1 MSEPATPGVAAN
13 DARHPAQ
20 ALSEGALEAVLADF
34 RTWLAECAAA
44 GPSEIDGRPPEEE
57 LPDLH
62 TLLAQFIALRHE
74 VNLQTR
80 AVRNQQEQNAETLR
94 QLGQALEALR
104 AGPGRDQETPLR
116 PLLETLA
123 DLHDA
128 LARAG
133 REVGRGEETLAPLLS
148 QAAAALEVPE
158 AAPPLQS
165 TWSKLFGKPPAVDM
179 EAHRRSAQRQQ
190 AREDL
195 ERVGQTLASLVAG
208 YRMSLAR
215 IEKALARHG
224 LEPIAAVGGTFDPER
239 MEVVEAV
246 PGSDRPAGEVLDEVR
261 RGYLYQGRV
270 FRYAQVR
277 VARG

>member
-1 MSEPATPGVAAN
+1 
-13 DARHPAQ
+13 
-20 ALSEGALEAVLADF
+20 VLADF
-34 RTWLAECAAA
+34 RNWLTECAAA
-44 GPSEIDGRPPEEE
+44 GAAATDGQPPEEE

-62 TLLAQFIALRHE
+62 TLLAQFVALRHE

-94 QLGQALEALR
+94 QLGQALETLR
-104 AGPGRDQETPLR
+104 AGQGRDQEALLR
-116 PLLETLA
+116 PLLETLT

-133 REVGRGEETLAPLLS
+133 REVGRGEDALAPLLS
-148 QAAAALEVPE
+148 RAVAALDVPDE
-158 AAPPLQS
+158 PPAPRS
-165 TWSKLFGKPPAVDM
+165 VWSRLFGKPSASAGD
-179 EAHRRSAQRQQ
+179 EAQQRAAQRQQ

-195 ERVGQTLASLVAG
+195 QRVGQALASLVAG
-208 YRMSLAR
+208 YQMSLQR
-215 IEKALARHG
+215 VERALARHG
-224 LEPIAAVGGTFDPER
+224 LEPIAIVGSTFDPER

-246 PGSDRPAGEVLDEVR
+246 AGSGRPVGEVLDEVR